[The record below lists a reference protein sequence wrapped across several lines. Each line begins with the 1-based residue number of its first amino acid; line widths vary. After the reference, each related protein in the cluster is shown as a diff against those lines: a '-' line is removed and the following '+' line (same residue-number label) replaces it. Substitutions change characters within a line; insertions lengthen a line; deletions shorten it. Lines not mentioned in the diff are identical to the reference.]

1 VRLLKLIDGEL
12 LVDIAAAA
20 VAKIRNRPK
29 AVARRA
35 AKAARKAR
43 RNGPLPDDPGESFDT
58 DEPGG
63 SMNGYKTYSGIVV
76 ALIGVVLGWLGVGDT
91 EAGTLASQIG
101 GALDQVLTIGGLVL
115 AAYGRAKAKPS
126 A

>member
-1 VRLLKLIDGEL
+1 VSVWGEIIGRGVLAWID
-12 LVDIAAAA
+12 
-20 VAKIRNRPK
+20 KRPFSEE
-29 AVARRA
+29 ARARRK
-35 AKAARKAR
+35 AKRAARKAK

-58 DEPGG
+58 NEPGG

-76 ALIGVVLGWLGVGDT
+76 ALIGVVLGWLGVADSD
-91 EAGTLASQIG
+91 AGTLASQIG